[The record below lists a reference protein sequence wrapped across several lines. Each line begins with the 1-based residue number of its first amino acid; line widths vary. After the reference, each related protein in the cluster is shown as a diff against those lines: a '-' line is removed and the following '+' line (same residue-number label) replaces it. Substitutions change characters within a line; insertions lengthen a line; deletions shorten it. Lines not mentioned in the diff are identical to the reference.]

1 MWNGKTAHVQGISQI
16 LKEVWI
22 PLKKKKKK
30 NPITLLYKIYDKSSQ
45 KT

>member
-1 MWNGKTAHVQGISQI
+1 MWNRETAHVQGISQI

-22 PLKKKKKK
+22 PLKKKKK